1 MAKNNITQYD
11 ATAANNTDIDS
22 INIAEGM
29 AASDVNNAIRSLMSH
44 LKNMDTG
51 SQALTSPSF
60 TAMSTDTINEKTST
74 NGVAIDSVTLKDG
87 ELGTTASPVP
97 INSSSLNGG
106 QFGGRRNL
114 IINGAMQVSQ
124 RGTSF
129 TSQTADHYFVDR
141 FKLGAT
147 SLGTWTTSQSTDS
160 PDGFAYSAK
169 IECTTADASPASTDL
184 LYFYS
189 RFEGQN
195 LQQLKF
201 GTSDAESVTIS
212 FYVKC
217 SKTGVFTVN
226 WRNQDAGRSIGSDVT
241 ISSADTWEFKTIT
254 FSGDTSGSF
263 NNDNGWSANLE
274 FMLNAGTNYTSGNT
288 LTSYA
293 SHSNTNG
300 TRAGGTTLA
309 LGANIGETIQFTG
322 IQVEVGSVA
331 TPFEHR
337 SFGEELG
344 LCQRYFNI
352 FGTDTS
358 NAFENFGI
366 AVAFGS
372 GAGNIRMPM
381 NMPVTMRAIPS
392 VAHSGAFA
400 CIGQLNIGTLSS
412 IGLADGGSP
421 TNIMLNITGSNSVSS
436 GDVSPFRSNND
447 VDAFISFDS
456 EL

>member
-1 MAKNNITQYD
+1 MSKAREVAKLG
-11 ATAANNTDIDS
+11 
-22 INIAEGM
+22 E
-29 AASDVNNAIRSLMSH
+29 VL
-44 LKNMDTG
+44 
-51 SQALTSPSF
+51 
-60 TAMSTDTINEKTST
+60 T
-74 NGVAIDSVTLKDG
+74 NGQIS
-87 ELGTTASPVP
+87 
-97 INSSSLNGG
+97 
-106 QFGGRRNL
+106 GRRNIVL
-114 IINGAMQVSQ
+114 NSKMAVAQ

-147 SLGTWTTSQSTDS
+147 SLGTWTTSQSTDA
-160 PDGFAYSAK
+160 PTGFSYSAK
-169 IECTTADASPASTDL
+169 IECTTADASPATTDL
-184 LYFYS
+184 LYFYT
-189 RFEGQN
+189 RFEGQD
-195 LQQLKF
+195 LQHLKF
-201 GTSDAESVTIS
+201 GTSNAEPITIS

-226 WRNQDAGRSIGSDVT
+226 WRNQDAGRSIGSDIT

-254 FSGDTSGSF
+254 FSGDTGGAF

-274 FMLNAGTNYTSGNT
+274 FMLNGGTNFTSGNT

-309 LGANIGETIQFTG
+309 LGANTGETIQFTG
-322 IQVEVGSVA
+322 IQLEVGSVA

-337 SFGEELG
+337 SFGEELA

-358 NAFENFGI
+358 NAYENFGI

-372 GAGNIRMPM
+372 GSGNIRMGPM
-381 NMPVTMRAIPS
+381 SMPVEMRAIPT
-392 VAHSGAFA
+392 VAHSGSFA
-400 CIGQLNIGTLSS
+400 CVGQLVTGTVSA
-412 IGLADGGSP
+412 IALADGGS
-421 TNIMLNITGSNSVSS
+421 TQHMILNVTGSQTQTS
-436 GDVSPFRSNND
+436 GNVAPFRSNND
-447 VDAFISFDS
+447 VDAFISFDA